1 MLVKKM
7 TVKIIENS
15 KINNIRDLGGTETK
29 NGHVLKNNLFIR
41 CAVPMNIGKIEHE
54 NLMELDPAA
63 IIDFRGVEEAKK
75 NPPNLTKELAK
86 KRVHLPIEPKV
97 WSTLNQLNDTNSL
110 NDKTFQET
118 LKEAYEK
125 YTTENLEV
133 YKEFLRILFKN
144 VGKPIMF
151 HCTAGKDRTG
161 FAAALIFLILNVKR
175 ETIFKD
181 YLLSNI
187 NFKPPKNITKEV
199 SLIGAERLVK
209 VDREWLEAGLKK
221 FFSVVEDI
229 DDFAESLIGNHDRL
243 EMYTS
248 QCLERKP

>member
-1 MLVKKM
+1 M
-7 TVKIIENS
+7 TLKIIKNS
-15 KINNIRDLGGTETK
+15 KINNIRDIGGIEPK

-41 CAVPMNIGKIEHE
+41 CAVPLNIGEIEHK
-54 NLMELDPAA
+54 NLMKLDPAA

-75 NPPNLTKELAK
+75 NPPDLTNELAK
-86 KRVHLPIEPKV
+86 KRVHLPIEPNV
-97 WSTLNQLNDTNSL
+97 WAALNDLNSSKKL
-110 NDKTFQET
+110 NDQTFQKT

-125 YTTENLEV
+125 YTTENLDV
-133 YKEFLRILFKN
+133 YKEFLRIIFGN
-144 VGKPIMF
+144 AGKPIMF

-161 FAAALIFLILNVKR
+161 FAAALIYLILKVDR

-187 NFKPPKNITKEV
+187 HFKPPANITNEV

-209 VDREWLEAGLKK
+209 VDREWLESGLKK

-229 DDFAESLIGNHDRL
+229 DNFTESLIGNRDRL
-243 EMYTS
+243 EKYTS
-248 QCLERKP
+248 QCLEKKH

>member
-1 MLVKKM
+1 M
-7 TVKIIENS
+7 TVKIIESS
-15 KINNIRDLGGTETK
+15 KINNIRDLGGTETE
-29 NGHVLKNNLFIR
+29 NGYILKNNLFIR
-41 CAVPMNIGKIEHE
+41 CAVPVNIGKLDHD

-75 NPPNLTKELAK
+75 NPPDLTKELQK

-97 WSTLNQLNDTNSL
+97 WATLNDLNSSKKLNDQ
-110 NDKTFQET
+110 TFQQT

-133 YKEFLRILFKN
+133 YKEFLRIIFKN

-161 FAAALIFLILNVKR
+161 FAAALIFLILNVDR

-187 NFKPPKNITKEV
+187 NFKPPANITKEV

-209 VDREWLEAGLKK
+209 VDREWLESGLKK

-229 DDFAESLIGNHDRL
+229 DDFAESLIGNRDRL
-243 EMYTS
+243 NNYIS
-248 QCLERKP
+248 QCLERNY

>member
-1 MLVKKM
+1 M

-29 NGHVLKNNLFIR
+29 SGYELKNNLFIR
-41 CAVPMNIGKIEHE
+41 CAVPMNIGKIDHD
-54 NLMELDPAA
+54 NLTALDPAA

-75 NPPNLTKELAK
+75 NPPDLTKELKK

-97 WSTLNQLNDTNSL
+97 WTTLNDLNNSKKLNDQ
-110 NDKTFQET
+110 TFQQT

-133 YKEFLRILFKN
+133 YKEFLRIIFKN

-161 FAAALIFLILNVKR
+161 FAAALIFLILNVDR

-181 YLLSNI
+181 YLLSNAKF
-187 NFKPPKNITKEV
+187 NPPKSITNEV
-199 SLIGAERLVK
+199 SLIGADRLVK
-209 VDREWLEAGLKK
+209 VDREWLESGLKK
-221 FFSVVEDI
+221 FFLVVEDI
-229 DDFAESLIGNHDRL
+229 DSFAANLIGSREKL
-243 EMYTS
+243 EKYIS
-248 QCLERKP
+248 QCKERKS

>member
-1 MLVKKM
+1 M
-7 TVKIIENS
+7 TAKIIESS

-29 NGHVLKNNLFIR
+29 KGDILKNNLFIR
-41 CAVPMNIGKIEHE
+41 CAVPMNIGKIEYE
-54 NLMELDPAA
+54 NLMNLDPAA

-75 NPPNLTKELAK
+75 TPPDLPKELEK

-97 WSTLNQLNDTNSL
+97 WSALNQLNDSDSL
-110 NDKTFQET
+110 NDKTFQQT

-125 YTTENLEV
+125 YTTENLDV
-133 YKEFLRILFKN
+133 YTEFLRIIFKN

-161 FAAALIFLILNVKR
+161 FAAALIFLILNVCK

-187 NFKPPKNITKEV
+187 NFKPPENITNEV
-199 SLIGAERLVK
+199 SLIGAGRLVK
-209 VDREWLEAGLKK
+209 VDREWLESGLKK

-229 DDFAESLIGNHDRL
+229 DDFAKSLIGNSDKL
-243 EMYTS
+243 KGYVS
-248 QCLERKP
+248 QCLNKRS

>member
-1 MLVKKM
+1 M
-7 TVKIIENS
+7 TVKIIESS

-29 NGHVLKNNLFIR
+29 SGYVLKNNLFIR
-41 CAVPMNIGKIEHE
+41 CAVPMNIRKLDHD

-75 NPPNLTKELAK
+75 NPPDLTKELEK

-97 WSTLNQLNDTNSL
+97 WATLNDLNSKKKLNDQ
-110 NDKTFQET
+110 TFQQT

-133 YKEFLRILFKN
+133 YKEFLRIIFKN

-161 FAAALIFLILNVKR
+161 FAAALIFLILNVDR

-187 NFKPPKNITKEV
+187 NFKPPANITREV

-209 VDREWLEAGLKK
+209 VDREWLESGLKK
-221 FFSVVEDI
+221 LFMVVEDI
-229 DDFAESLIGNHDRL
+229 DDFAKSLIGNSDKL
-243 EMYTS
+243 KDYVS
-248 QCLERKP
+248 QCLNRKS

>member
-1 MLVKKM
+1 M
-7 TVKIIENS
+7 TVKIIESS

-29 NGHVLKNNLFIR
+29 NGYILKNNLFIR
-41 CAVPMNIGKIEHE
+41 CAVPVNIGKLDHD

-75 NPPNLTKELAK
+75 NPPDLTKELEK

-97 WSTLNQLNDTNSL
+97 WATLNDLNSSKKLNDQ
-110 NDKTFQET
+110 TFQQT

-133 YKEFLRILFKN
+133 YKEFLRIIFKN

-161 FAAALIFLILNVKR
+161 FAAALIFLILNVDR

-187 NFKPPKNITKEV
+187 NFKPPANITKEV

-209 VDREWLEAGLKK
+209 VDREWLESGLKK
-221 FFSVVEDI
+221 FFRVVEDI
-229 DDFAESLIGNHDRL
+229 DDFAKSLIGNSDKL
-243 EMYTS
+243 KDYVS
-248 QCLERKP
+248 QCLNRKS

>member
-1 MLVKKM
+1 M
-7 TVKIIENS
+7 TVKIIESS

-29 NGHVLKNNLFIR
+29 NGYILKNNLFIR
-41 CAVPMNIGKIEHE
+41 CAVPVNIGKLDHD
-54 NLMELDPAA
+54 NLIELDPAA

-75 NPPNLTKELAK
+75 NPPDLTKELQK

-97 WSTLNQLNDTNSL
+97 WSTLNDLSSTKQL
-110 NDKTFQET
+110 NDKTFQQT

-133 YKEFLRILFKN
+133 YKEFLRIIFEN

-161 FAAALIFLILNVKR
+161 FATALIFLILNVDR
-175 ETIFKD
+175 ETIFND
-181 YLLSNI
+181 YLLSNV
-187 NFKPPKNITKEV
+187 NFKPPSNITNEV

-209 VDREWLEAGLKK
+209 VDREWLESGLKK

-229 DDFAESLIGNHDRL
+229 DDFAKSLIGNSDKL
-243 EMYTS
+243 KDYVS
-248 QCLERKP
+248 QCLNRKS